1 MEFRNEMQKNVY
13 VMVASWFEPDVQAGA
28 IERNAERPSFVMRNG
43 STAMTISVNPYG
55 DDEAVINVC
64 GWVVKGAKV
73 SPELM
78 QFLLSTN
85 RDLYFGAFGLDAK
98 NDFVTFEHSIIGS
111 TCDKKELYTSMQAVI
126 STADKYDDE
135 IVEKFGG
142 ARMRAG

>member
-43 STAMTISVNPYG
+43 STAMTISVMPYG

-78 QFLLSTN
+78 QFLLNTN
-85 RDLYFGAFGLDAK
+85 RDLYFGAFGLDTK

-126 STADKYDDE
+126 STADKYDDA

>member
-13 VMVASWFEPDVQAGA
+13 IMVASWFEPELQSGA
-28 IERNAERPSFVMRNG
+28 IQRYEDQPAFFARGG
-43 STAMTISVNPYG
+43 SAGIRISILPYG

-126 STADKYDDE
+126 STADKYDDA

>member
-28 IERNAERPSFVMRNG
+28 IERNAERPSFVVRNG
-43 STAMTISVNPYG
+43 STAMTISVMPYG

-78 QFLLSTN
+78 QFLLNTN
-85 RDLYFGAFGLDAK
+85 RDLYFGAFGLDTK

-126 STADKYDDE
+126 STADKYDDA